1 MDWLQALYFS
11 HEKLYYVNY
20 LRSLKFLKSI
30 NKSVLEKKFV
40 NYFMSKKFLLTDVK
54 LMHFSLQHWHPLET
68 KVSTTLIVPI
78 SPSDK

>member
-11 HEKLYYVNY
+11 HEKLYYVHY

-40 NYFMSKKFLLTDVK
+40 NYFTSKK
-54 LMHFSLQHWHPLET
+54 
-68 KVSTTLIVPI
+68 I
-78 SPSDK
+78 SIDER